1 MRSNYSA
8 NASCRLQ
15 VLSDEQCRR
24 LLAAAIEV
32 LERTG
37 VQYHDEESL
46 DIMKKSGCWVDG
58 SRVRIPGKLVERAL
72 RSAPKKV
79 TLSNSRTGCRV
90 MELEGNN
97 SYFGTGSDT
106 PFFIDPYSG
115 DRIPSSKA
123 TVAMATRVVDALPNM
138 EFVMSMGI
146 VRDVPQVVYDRHQ
159 FEAMVLNTSKP
170 IIITAVDIEGYK
182 DIIEMCEVIAGGE
195 EELRRNPFMTLYA
208 EPISPLIHAR
218 EAAQKLVLAGKKQL
232 PVVYTPC
239 IMAGAT
245 VPATLSGAIANGLA
259 ENFSG
264 LVLNQQTHE
273 GNPFIMGGVFTII
286 DMRTTIFSYGAP
298 EFDLMMAALADM
310 SNYLDIPMFGTAG
323 CTDSK
328 IVDEQAAI
336 ESAISVIMSAQS
348 GANLIHDVGYIEH
361 GNTASMENL
370 VICDDLA
377 GYARRITGGIE
388 VNDETLAVDVV
399 DSVGPGGNYLMED
412 HTLKYFKSETWY
424 PNLFERKLYEKWE
437 QEGRKTLTQRANE
450 RVIDI
455 LESHQPEPL
464 PKDVHTKIKK
474 IIECAEQK
482 LVKTA
487 NA

>member
-1 MRSNYSA
+1 
-8 NASCRLQ
+8 

-24 LLAAAIEV
+24 LLAATIEV

-37 VQYHDEESL
+37 VVYHDQESL
-46 DIMKKSGCWVDG
+46 DIMKKAGCWLDG

-72 RSAPKKV
+72 SSAPRKV
-79 TLSNSRTGCRV
+79 TLSNSRTGARV

-115 DRIPSSKA
+115 NRVPSSKE
-123 TVAMATRVVDALPNM
+123 TVAMAAKVVDALPNM

-146 VRDVPQVVYDRHQ
+146 VQEVPQMVYDRHQ
-159 FEAMVLNTSKP
+159 FAAMVLSTSKP
-170 IIITAVDIEGYK
+170 IIITAIDIAGYS
-182 DIIEMCEVIAGGE
+182 DIIDMCEVIAGGE

-208 EPISPLIHAR
+208 EPISPLVHAR
-218 EAAQKLVLAGKKQL
+218 EAAQKLTLAGKKQL

-239 IMAGAT
+239 IMAGGT
-245 VPATLSGAIANGLA
+245 VPITLSGAIATGLA
-259 ENFSG
+259 ENLSG
-264 LVLNQQTHE
+264 LVLNQQINE
-273 GNPFIMGGVFTII
+273 GSPFIMGGVFSIM
-286 DMRTTIFSYGAP
+286 DMSTTIFSYGAP
-298 EFDLMMAALADM
+298 EFDLMMAALADL

-323 CTDSK
+323 CTDAK

-336 ESAISVIMSAQS
+336 ESALSIVMSAQS
-348 GANLIHDVGYIEH
+348 GANLIHDAGYIEH
-361 GNTASMENL
+361 GNTASLENL

-388 VNDETLAVDVV
+388 VSDETLALDVV
-399 DSVGPGGNYLMED
+399 DAVGPGGNYLMEE

-424 PNLFERKLYEKWE
+424 PKLFERKLYEKWE
-437 QEGRKTLTQRANE
+437 KEGQKTLTQRANE

-455 LESHQPEPL
+455 LENHQPEPL
-464 PKDVHTKIKK
+464 SSDVQSKIMK
-474 IIECAEQK
+474 IIERAEQK
-482 LVKTA
+482 ILKK
-487 NA
+487 